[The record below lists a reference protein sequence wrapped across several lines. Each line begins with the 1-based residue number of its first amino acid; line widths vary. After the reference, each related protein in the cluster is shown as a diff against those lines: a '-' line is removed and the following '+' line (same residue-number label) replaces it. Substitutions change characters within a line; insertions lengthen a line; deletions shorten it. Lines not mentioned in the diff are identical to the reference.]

1 LAIFSAQ
8 PPYPFRLSSFGSAK
22 IERMKTNIAP
32 TSRSTRTLAA
42 TVLSLILTAGSGYAA
57 AEQVPTSLEVDYK
70 IALGGFD
77 FGSADI
83 KAVIGGAD
91 YELDALIK
99 TEGVAEQFFE
109 TTFALASQ
117 GSFSG
122 NRVKPSRFVSTYA
135 DADSSRRVELT
146 YPSSGAPIM
155 AAEPAY
161 EDGFGPHVQ
170 LNDILMTQDP
180 ISALLLPVR
189 NTTASPCDRSLPLF
203 DGRRRYDLQLR
214 EDGMMEMNDAEGGY
228 NGPAMRCTVGMLP
241 VAGYERKTLIK
252 LLAREDSIRVWLA
265 PLEGTDV
272 WVPVRMTLRTPFGGA
287 VMRATRFEVAAN

>member
-1 LAIFSAQ
+1 
-8 PPYPFRLSSFGSAK
+8 
-22 IERMKTNIAP
+22 MKTNTAHIP
-32 TSRSTRTLAA
+32 RSNRTLAA
-42 TVLSLILTAGSGYAA
+42 TALSLVLTLGSAYAA
-57 AEQVPTSLEVDYK
+57 AEQAPTSLEVDYK

-83 KAVIGGAD
+83 KAEIGGSE
-91 YELDALIK
+91 YELDAFIK
-99 TEGVAEQFFE
+99 TEGIAEQFFE

-122 NRVKPSRFVSTYA
+122 NRVKPARFVSTYV
-135 DADSSRRVELT
+135 DADSTRRVELT
-146 YPSSGAPIM
+146 YPRSGAPIM

-189 NTTASPCDRSLPLF
+189 SATASPCDRSLPLF

-214 EDGMMEMNDAEGGY
+214 EDGMMEMNDGESGY
-228 NGPAMRCTVGMLP
+228 NGPVMRCTVGMLP
-241 VAGYERKTLIK
+241 VSGYERKTLIK

-265 PLEGTDV
+265 PLEGSDV
-272 WVPVRMTLRTPFGGA
+272 WVPVRLTLRTPFGGA

>member
-1 LAIFSAQ
+1 
-8 PPYPFRLSSFGSAK
+8 
-22 IERMKTNIAP
+22 MKTNIAH
-32 TSRSTRTLAA
+32 TRRPHRAIAA
-42 TVLSLILTAGSGYAA
+42 TLLSLALTAGVANAA
-57 AEQVPTSLEVDYK
+57 SEQAPTGLEVDYK

-83 KAVIGGAD
+83 KAEIGTGD

-99 TEGVAEQFFE
+99 TEGIAEQFFE

-122 NRVKPSRFVSTYA
+122 NRVKPNRFISTYA

-146 YPSSGAPIM
+146 YPKGGAPVM

-161 EDGFGPHVQ
+161 EDGFGPDVQ

-180 ISALLLPVR
+180 ISALLLP
-189 NTTASPCDRSLPLF
+189 TSSATASPCDRSLPLF

-214 EDGMMEMNDAEGGY
+214 EDGMTEMNDSEGGY
-228 NGPAMRCTVGMLP
+228 NGPVMRCTVSMLP

-252 LLAREDSIRVWLA
+252 LLAREDSIRIWLA
-265 PLEGTDV
+265 PLEGSDV
-272 WVPVRMTLRTPFGGA
+272 WVPVRLTLRTPFGGA

>member
-1 LAIFSAQ
+1 MKQ
-8 PPYPFRLSSFGSAK
+8 KSSHSK
-22 IERMKTNIAP
+22 I
-32 TSRSTRTLAA
+32 SY
-42 TVLSLILTAGSGYAA
+42 LTAALVGASYIFAGPVSTAA
-57 AEQVPTSLEVDYK
+57 LAETLPTNLQVDYA

-77 FGSADI
+77 FGRAGVEA
-83 KAVIGGAD
+83 KIGNGV

-99 TEGVAEQFFE
+99 TEGIAEQFFE
-109 TTFALASQ
+109 TTFALESQ

-122 NRVKPSRFVSTYA
+122 NRVKPARFISTYQ

-146 YPSSGAPIM
+146 YPNRGAPVM

-161 EDGFGPHVQ
+161 GDGFGPHVQ

-180 ISALLLPVR
+180 ISALLLP
-189 NTTASPCDRSLPLF
+189 TMSATASPCDRSLPLF

-214 EDGMMEMNDAEGGY
+214 EDGMTEMNGGENAY
-228 NGPAMRCTVGMLP
+228 SGPAMRCTVGMLP

-265 PLEGTDV
+265 PLEGGDV
-272 WVPVRMTLRTPFGGA
+272 WIPVRMTLRTPFGGA
-287 VMRATRFEVAAN
+287 VMRATRFEVAKLN

>member
-1 LAIFSAQ
+1 MTTNST
-8 PPYPFRLSSFGSAK
+8 YSRLSS
-22 IERMKTNIAP
+22 RTIA
-32 TSRSTRTLAA
+32 AA
-42 TVLSLILTAGSGYAA
+42 ALSLVLTAGSAYAA
-57 AEQVPTSLEVDYK
+57 STDVPTSLEVDYK

-77 FGSADI
+77 FGSADV
-83 KAVIGGAD
+83 KAEISSGD

-99 TEGVAEQFFE
+99 TEGIAEQFFE

-122 NRVKPSRFVSTYA
+122 NRVKPARFVSTYV
-135 DADSSRRVELT
+135 DADSTRRVELT
-146 YPSSGAPIM
+146 YPRSGPPIM

-180 ISALLLPVR
+180 ISALLLPTR
-189 NTTASPCDRSLPLF
+189 SATASPCDRSLPLF

-214 EDGMMEMNDAEGGY
+214 EDGMMEMNDGEGGY
-228 NGPAMRCTVGMLP
+228 NGPVMRCTIAMLP

-252 LLAREDSIRVWLA
+252 LLAREDSIRIWLA
-265 PLEGTDV
+265 PLEGSDV
-272 WVPVRMTLRTPFGGA
+272 WVPVRLTLRTPFGGA
-287 VMRATRFEVAAN
+287 VMRATRFEIAAN